1 MFAPPPVPT
10 QLKRFVLS
18 TETKSG
24 VCWIQTNRATLL
36 LGEVVVNWFKMRI
49 NRSIFG
55 SEALTGR
62 LNLFMEIEIEIEIS
76 NKCNNL
82 EPVFHMRLIESI
94 NLIPGRLKMPTQSS
108 FVLTAEAALIARL
121 LITVTERRLVFA
133 LF

>member
-1 MFAPPPVPT
+1 M
-10 QLKRFVLS
+10 
-18 TETKSG
+18 
-24 VCWIQTNRATLL
+24 
-36 LGEVVVNWFKMRI
+36 NWFKMRI